1 MEARIALKGK
11 HGGVPDTVTEYAERK
26 LSKLERLFH
35 RPPTVELLGTYER
48 GQYVVELNV
57 DGDGVFLR
65 SEERC
70 PELHA
75 AIDNVTAKLDR
86 QVKRFK
92 DRVRH
97 DHRKPIRDVTEP
109 ATAPA
114 PGDEE
119 PFQPKIARRKHY
131 VMKPMLPEEA
141 ALQLEMIDHPFFVF
155 RNLETGDVSV
165 IYRRRDGSYGL
176 IEPGA

>member
-11 HGGVPDTVTEYAERK
+11 HGGVPEAVTEYAERK
-26 LSKLERLFH
+26 LMKLERLFH
-35 RPPTVELLGTYER
+35 RPPSVELLGTYER

-75 AIDNVTAKLDR
+75 AIDNVTSKLDR

-92 DRVRH
+92 ERVRD
-97 DHRKPIRDVTEP
+97 DHRKPTRETPEAAVAPEP
-109 ATAPA
+109 DA
-114 PGDEE
+114 DE
-119 PFQPKIARRKHY
+119 PFRPRIARRKHY
-131 VMKPMLPEEA
+131 VMKPMHAEDA
-141 ALQLEMIDHPFFVF
+141 ARQLEMIDHPFFVF
-155 RNLETGDVSV
+155 RNVETGDVSV